1 MLVTTNAYAF
11 GTRAISTGVIP
22 LVSVTGLDAGQIA
35 QVDRARITVATDA
48 IRYRYD
54 GGDPSATV
62 GHYLPINGE
71 TVVEGQENIARL
83 RFIRAGS
90 GDATLSVTLEKF

>member
-1 MLVTTNAYAF
+1 MLVTTLAYAF
-11 GTRAISTGVIP
+11 GTRAISTTVIP
-22 LVSVTGLDAGQIA
+22 LASVTGLSADLVKQA
-35 QVDRARITVATDA
+35 DRARITVATDA

-62 GHYLPINGE
+62 GHYLPANGE
-71 TVVEGQENIARL
+71 TVIEGQENIARL

-90 GDATLSVTLEKF
+90 SDATLSVTLEKF